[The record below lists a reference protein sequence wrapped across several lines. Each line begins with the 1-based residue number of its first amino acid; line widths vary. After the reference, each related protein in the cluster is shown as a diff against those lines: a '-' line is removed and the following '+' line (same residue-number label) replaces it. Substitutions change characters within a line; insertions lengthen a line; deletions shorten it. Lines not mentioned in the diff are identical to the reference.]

1 MNPIQKV
8 TLCPACG
15 ACPEIAIYGEEVHI
29 GEDNNLVKLKKSEW
43 NELVKKIKTGELKE
57 VSV

>member
-1 MNPIQKV
+1 MKPIQKL

-29 GEDNNLVKLKKSEW
+29 GEEGNLVKLKKGEW
-43 NELVKKIKTGELKE
+43 NELVKKIQSGELKE
-57 VSV
+57 V